1 MYTNPF
7 IPLKAA
13 DTIILA
19 GNADNKI
26 IDALKKFKVNI
37 IPTIKCLEVDDSIS
51 YHPDIVMHPVNHSTL
66 VIAPNVYDYYK
77 DVLSGTNL
85 KLIQG
90 EKKLKVK
97 YPEDI
102 AYNVGRMENIA
113 VHNLIYTDE
122 VLKFYLKKEDV
133 EFINVKQGYTKCSMA
148 IIDKSSAITAD
159 KPIYKILT
167 EKGYSVLLVQPGY
180 IDLENQNYGF
190 IGGAT
195 GNLSEDAIL
204 FSGSLDHHPDKEN
217 IFKFIKSKNKNIHFL
232 SSKNIVDIGT
242 IISLN
247 CN

>member
-7 IPLKAA
+7 IPLKSA

-19 GNADNKI
+19 GNADMEI
-26 IDALKKFKVNI
+26 VDALKKIKVNI
-37 IPTIKCLEVDDSIS
+37 IPTIKCLEVSDSIS
-51 YHPDIVMHPVNHSTL
+51 YHPDIVVHPVNHSTL

-85 KLIQG
+85 KLIKG

-102 AYNVGRMENIA
+102 AYNVGRMENIGI
-113 VHNLIYTDE
+113 HNLDYTDE
-122 VLKFYLKKEDV
+122 VLKFYLRKEDI
-133 EFINVKQGYTKCSMA
+133 ELINVKQGYTKCSMA
-148 IIDKSSAITAD
+148 IVDKNSAITAD

-167 EKGYSVLLVQPGY
+167 EKGYSALLVQPGY

-195 GNLSEDAIL
+195 GNLSEDSIL
-204 FSGSLDHHPDKEN
+204 FSGSLDHHPDKKN